1 MKIAVCI
8 PSLNEKDNIKNI
20 TQIIDQGLVDLI
32 SIYPD
37 AQTEIINFDSNS
49 SDGTPDIFIST
60 ETKSSKRSEIIKN
73 AAGKGKNIIE
83 FCRYAVENNID
94 YCLTIDSDIISATSD
109 WVIKLIKPLINNDAD
124 YVTPIYERSRFEG
137 SSTNHFTYPLVYAFT
152 GNVIRQ
158 PIAGDFAFTKK
169 IALAIYENKIHEN
182 KSIQRYG
189 IDIFMTLTAISVSG
203 KIYQVDLGKKIHSPS
218 FNKLEYMFPQI
229 ASSFLLTVSSVNF
242 IHKNISEVTTKSNIL
257 SNLQFLHK
265 KSAQEMKNNALTIL
279 NAVSGLEWADL
290 DLLLRYKK
298 TFSMMSM
305 DENEMMD
312 LWTSILSS
320 WINYFSKLNLTPSL
334 AKKAGDEL
342 LPFFV
347 LRATNFWLW
356 AETVEV
362 SKVELAIRKQSEVL
376 KEKLNNI

>member
-49 SDGTPDIFIST
+49 SDGTPDIFILT

-73 AAGKGKNIIE
+73 AAGKGRNIIE

-124 YVTPIYERSRFEG
+124 YVTPIYEHSRFEG
-137 SSTNHFTYPLVYAFT
+137 SSTNHFTYPLVYAFM

-169 IALAIYENKIHEN
+169 IA
-182 KSIQRYG
+182 
-189 IDIFMTLTAISVSG
+189 SV
-203 KIYQVDLGKKIHSPS
+203 
-218 FNKLEYMFPQI
+218 
-229 ASSFLLTVSSVNF
+229 
-242 IHKNISEVTTKSNIL
+242 
-257 SNLQFLHK
+257 
-265 KSAQEMKNNALTIL
+265 
-279 NAVSGLEWADL
+279 
-290 DLLLRYKK
+290 
-298 TFSMMSM
+298 
-305 DENEMMD
+305 
-312 LWTSILSS
+312 
-320 WINYFSKLNLTPSL
+320 
-334 AKKAGDEL
+334 
-342 LPFFV
+342 
-347 LRATNFWLW
+347 
-356 AETVEV
+356 
-362 SKVELAIRKQSEVL
+362 
-376 KEKLNNI
+376 